1 MNPSKYLLLNPGI
14 QHNVKAIIRM
24 KMLKA
29 KIEKEIN
36 NSSADYRL
44 KKQIKFLDEKIKV
57 NFDLIKKYT
66 ENSYSDVQFETMQ
79 EDIDELYECLE
90 DKYDTNKSFKE
101 NYYKALEK
109 IEESELEQN
118 KKDNENINETI
129 DKSNVNTIKNTNG
142 NNMDEE
148 YIYEEDKNSIK
159 YSIKNN
165 TYEIIDEAV
174 ISSLPMNLYYMNEE
188 EKKALY
194 GEDYEDIFKDIDEEK
209 IKYQDSRLLF
219 FLWQKMGK
227 NVAREYLEEFSKGKK
242 ANKNNM
248 SYNMLYDMKKIKEDT
263 TLSKDEKKYLMKM
276 VKENKRVATI
286 KYDRNRIWKRVI
298 AAGTAIVLAMG
309 ATAKLVSREKIGQ
322 LDKGTNS
329 NSNNEINNAS
339 DNKNKILNFTDRYKL
354 TEEQKEQ
361 YTESKQESETEK
373 ENLKEKIEQLK
384 LGDVLSLKE
393 GFNYAENSLGQGQKG
408 EIGNIPWRPAGE
420 YEINGVSI
428 IDSNNKIVT
437 YAFDKEGL
445 NIKEYIENNL
455 PENGK
460 IAFHVNYLKDEKKNP
475 TGWIVGDEIYEAL
488 REQNA
493 EIVNER

>member
-1 MNPSKYLLLNPGI
+1 MNLSKYLLLNPGI

-36 NSSADYRL
+36 NSSAEYCL

-66 ENSYSDVQFETMQ
+66 ENSYSDVRQETIQ
-79 EDIDELYECLE
+79 EDIDELHECLE
-90 DKYDTNKSFKE
+90 DNYDTNKSFKE

-174 ISSLPMNLYYMNEE
+174 ISLLPMNLYYMNEE

-209 IKYQDSRLLF
+209 IKYQDYYSFYGRK
-219 FLWQKMGK
+219 WEK
-227 NVAREYLEEFSKGKK
+227 
-242 ANKNNM
+242 
-248 SYNMLYDMKKIKEDT
+248 
-263 TLSKDEKKYLMKM
+263 TLQ
-276 VKENKRVATI
+276 EN
-286 KYDRNRIWKRVI
+286 IW
-298 AAGTAIVLAMG
+298 
-309 ATAKLVSREKIGQ
+309 E
-322 LDKGTNS
+322 
-329 NSNNEINNAS
+329 
-339 DNKNKILNFTDRYKL
+339 NF
-354 TEEQKEQ
+354 
-361 YTESKQESETEK
+361 
-373 ENLKEKIEQLK
+373 LKEKRQI
-384 LGDVLSLKE
+384 
-393 GFNYAENSLGQGQKG
+393 
-408 EIGNIPWRPAGE
+408 R
-420 YEINGVSI
+420 I
-428 IDSNNKIVT
+428 ICHTICYT
-437 YAFDKEGL
+437 
-445 NIKEYIENNL
+445 I
-455 PENGK
+455 
-460 IAFHVNYLKDEKKNP
+460 
-475 TGWIVGDEIYEAL
+475 
-488 REQNA
+488 
-493 EIVNER
+493 